1 MNMFMQV
8 LRFNGPQTLE
18 GWTAIDD
25 RVMGGVSSSRLTFH
39 PDGHAVFEGEVS
51 TENGGGFA
59 SVRNAALR
67 LGEQDTVGYRLHV
80 RGDGKR
86 YKLNLRMDE
95 GLDGV
100 NYQAAFQPPAGRWV
114 DIVLPLN
121 LFTPRFRGRPAPA
134 APALCPEKV
143 RQVGWMVADGQVG
156 PFHLDIRTVT
166 ILGQSPATAASSPN
180 TLSAMPNTGN

>member
-1 MNMFMQV
+1 MQV
-8 LRFNGPQTLE
+8 LRFNVPQMLE
-18 GWTAIDD
+18 GWTSIDD
-25 RVMGGVSSSRLTFH
+25 RVMGGVSSSQLTFH
-39 PDGHAVFEGEVS
+39 PDGHAVFEGELS

-67 LGEQDTVGYRLHV
+67 LGEQDTVGYRLQV

-100 NYQAAFQPPAGRWV
+100 NYQAAFQPPAERWV

-121 LFTPRFRGRPAPA
+121 IFSPRFRGRPVPTAP
-134 APALCPEKV
+134 PLRPEKV
-143 RQVGWMVADGQVG
+143 CQVGWMVADGQVG
-156 PFHLDIRTVT
+156 KFQLAIRTVT
-166 ILGQSPATAASSPN
+166 VLG
-180 TLSAMPNTGN
+180 

>member
-1 MNMFMQV
+1 MQV
-8 LRFNGPQTLE
+8 LRFNGPQMLE
-18 GWTAIDD
+18 GWTSIDD

-39 PDGHAVFEGEVS
+39 PDGHAVFEGEVA

-67 LGEQDTVGYRLHV
+67 LGERDTVGYRLHV

-86 YKLNLRMDE
+86 YKLNLRMED

-100 NYQAAFQPPAGRWV
+100 NYQAVFQPPAGRWV

-121 LFTPRFRGRPAPA
+121 HFSPRFRGRPVPNAP
-134 APALCPEKV
+134 PLRPEKV
-143 RQVGWMVADGQVG
+143 CQVGWMVADGQAG
-156 PFHLDIRTVT
+156 PFQLSIRSVT
-166 ILGQSPATAASSPN
+166 SLGQPPAGATRVPNAASVMP
-180 TLSAMPNTGN
+180 SADTA